1 MSEQVEITIKIPVSY
16 FEKLR
21 LESIASG
28 ETTSDETVV
37 ATNSETTSGKN
48 EFMNIVNQLP
58 DMAKNMLPKD
68 VEKMSKDEQKTFV
81 ITLTKNYPQMKE
93 MVSEKMINDLS
104 SYFQCKAAELGFV
117 KKFKYQQ
124 ESPAAP
130 AALPS
135 LTASQTVPAT
145 PAASQTTPA
154 VPQMQDMFAGLM
166 GMMKPP
172 APLKEGETPPP
183 QPSMQDFLAGF
194 MGMMQQ
200 NTAAAAGGSGTA
212 ATTGSGTAATAT
224 GSGKTATVTGATT
237 TTATTNV
244 ASIEEAD

>member
-1 MSEQVEITIKIPVSY
+1 MSEQIEITIKIPVSY

-21 LESIASG
+21 LESTAIDDTVSDVATAATTASG
-28 ETTSDETVV
+28 ETVVV
-37 ATNSETTSGKN
+37 AKN
-48 EFMNIVNQLP
+48 EFMNIINQLP
-58 DMAKNMLPKD
+58 DMVKNMLPKD
-68 VEKMSKDEQKTFV
+68 LEKMSKDEQKTFV

-124 ESPAAP
+124 PSDSPAPTPTPAAP
-130 AALPS
+130 
-135 LTASQTVPAT
+135 TT
-145 PAASQTTPA
+145 PTPA

-200 NTAAAAGGSGTA
+200 NAAAATTA
-212 ATTGSGTAATAT
+212 ASVTTTAASAATAT
-224 GSGKTATVTGATT
+224 SVSGAATS
-237 TTATTNV
+237 V